1 MMTLKQSNSKFL
13 LMNFNILGGKMFYF
27 NELKRAERRLEKLE
41 KKYIDNII
49 IQITFRNGKQK
60 IIMVKENNK

>member
-1 MMTLKQSNSKFL
+1 
-13 LMNFNILGGKMFYF
+13 MNFNNLGGKMFYF

-41 KKYIDNII
+41 KKSIDNII

-60 IIMVKENNK
+60 IIVVKENKK